1 MADIAGILGG
11 SLKDKVL
18 GVAKTQKVVK
28 ENPNTLLKI
37 IGKNFM
43 SLPGFARDL
52 NVARQNIQRLVK
64 LEGGEPAKGA
74 DAQFLKEG
82 ERAKKLDVEAGKDEK
97 KKPSLI
103 GGPIPNFV
111 CGRSF

>member
-37 IGKNFM
+37 IGKNFRY
-43 SLPGFARDL
+43 FY
-52 NVARQNIQRLVK
+52 
-64 LEGGEPAKGA
+64 
-74 DAQFLKEG
+74 F
-82 ERAKKLDVEAGKDEK
+82 
-97 KKPSLI
+97 I
-103 GGPIPNFV
+103 G
-111 CGRSF
+111 

>member
-1 MADIAGILGG
+1 MADIAGILGS

-18 GVAKTQKVVK
+18 GVTKTQKVVK

-37 IGKNFM
+37 VSKNFL

-52 NVARQNIQRLVK
+52 NAARQNIQRLVK

-82 ERAKKLDVEAGKDEK
+82 ERAKKLDVV
-97 KKPSLI
+97 S
-103 GGPIPNFV
+103 
-111 CGRSF
+111 